1 MKKRMISKMKNL
13 KKLGLFTV
21 TALTLVACGAEGTA
35 EENARETDTE
45 DDNVENVQPLDGG
58 TKVNEI
64 EMSIEFTEEDIAA
77 LTAEVGQEPDRLDT
91 IMDRGVIKFG
101 YSGGFAPYNFKD
113 PETGEFTGFETDIAR
128 LIAEDLGVEAEFV
141 TMSFQSLIP
150 ATDLNTD
157 HPESIDVALNN
168 HGRTPERAAEH
179 DFTLP
184 FLNSV
189 FGVWVNAE
197 SDIETLEDLDGLVA
211 AQSPTGSTAD
221 GAEAVGASELFP
233 VTTST
238 DGRKMVEQGRADF
251 HVMDYNATLWALQN
265 NPNEKLRVLDET
277 IERPDPVGMAI
288 GEGSPNLLN
297 ALNKS
302 IEKHT
307 KNGNYGEIYE
317 SYLGEDIS
325 VAPELFEAFK
335 EQAGVSW
342 D

>member
-1 MKKRMISKMKNL
+1 MTMLI
-13 KKLGLFTV
+13 
-21 TALTLVACGAEGTA
+21 LVACGSREARQEEID
-35 EENARETDTE
+35 EENSNQQTE
-45 DDNVENVQPLDGG
+45 SVKPVQGG
-58 TKVNEI
+58 TKATEK
-64 EMSIEFTEEDIAA
+64 EASIEFSDEDIAA
-77 LTAEVGQEPDRLDT
+77 LTAEEGTKIDRLDE
-91 IMDRGVIKFG
+91 IIERGVIKFG

-113 PETGEFTGFETDIAR
+113 VETGEYTGFETDIAR

-141 TMSFQSLIP
+141 EMSFQSLIP
-150 ATDLNTD
+150 ATDLNTN

-184 FLNSV
+184 YLDSV
-189 FGVWVNAE
+189 FGIWVNAE
-197 SDIETLEDLDGLVA
+197 SDIQTLKDLDGLIA

-221 GAEAVGASELFP
+221 GAEAVGASDLVP

-265 NPNEKLRVLDET
+265 NPNDNLRVLEET

-288 GEGSPNLLN
+288 SEGNPKLLN
-297 ALNKS
+297 ALNQS

-307 KNGNYGEIYE
+307 KNGDYSEIYKK
-317 SYLGEDIS
+317 YLGEDIS
-325 VAPELFEAFK
+325 VSPEIFDAFK
-335 EQAGVSW
+335 EQTGISW

>member
-1 MKKRMISKMKNL
+1 MNKL
-13 KKLGLFTV
+13 KKLGLFTT
-21 TALTLVACGAEGTA
+21 TAVLLVACGAGEAGRDTA
-35 EENARETDTE
+35 STDEETAS
-45 DDNVENVQPLDGG
+45 VKPLEGG
-58 TKVNEI
+58 TRAADI
-64 EMSIEFTEEDIAA
+64 ETAIDFTEEDIAA
-77 LTAEVGQEPDRLDT
+77 LTAEADEEPDRLDT
-91 IMDRGVIKFG
+91 ILERGVIKFG
-101 YSGGFAPYNFKD
+101 YSGGFAPYNFKN

-150 ATDLNTD
+150 ATDLNIN

-184 FLNSV
+184 YLNSV

-197 SDIETLEDLDGLVA
+197 SEIKTLEDLDGLVA

-221 GAEAVGASELFP
+221 GAEAVGASEFLP

-288 GEGSPNLLN
+288 SEGNPKLLN

-317 SYLGEDIS
+317 KYLGEDIS
-325 VAPELFEAFK
+325 VAPELFDAFK
-335 EQAGVSW
+335 EQANVSW

>member
-1 MKKRMISKMKNL
+1 MTMLI
-13 KKLGLFTV
+13 
-21 TALTLVACGAEGTA
+21 LVACGSREARQEEID
-35 EENARETDTE
+35 EENSNQQTE
-45 DDNVENVQPLDGG
+45 SMKPVQGG
-58 TKVNEI
+58 TKATEK
-64 EMSIEFTEEDIAA
+64 EASIEFSDEDIAA
-77 LTAEVGQEPDRLDT
+77 LTAEEGTKIDRLDE
-91 IMDRGVIKFG
+91 IIERGVIKFG

-113 PETGEFTGFETDIAR
+113 VETGEYTGFETDIAR

-141 TMSFQSLIP
+141 EMSFQSLIP
-150 ATDLNTD
+150 ATDLNTN

-184 FLNSV
+184 YLDSV
-189 FGVWVNAE
+189 FGIWVNTE
-197 SDIETLEDLDGLVA
+197 SDIQTLKDLDGLIA

-221 GAEAVGASELFP
+221 GAEAVGASDLVP

-265 NPNEKLRVLDET
+265 NPNDNLRVLEET

-288 GEGSPNLLN
+288 SEGNPKLLN
-297 ALNKS
+297 ALNQS

-307 KNGNYGEIYE
+307 KNGDYSEIYKK
-317 SYLGEDIS
+317 YLGEDIS
-325 VAPELFEAFK
+325 VSPEIFDAFK
-335 EQAGVSW
+335 EQTGISW

>member
-1 MKKRMISKMKNL
+1 MKAFIKNISL
-13 KKLGLFTV
+13 LFMTM
-21 TALTLVACGAEGTA
+21 LILVACGSREARQEEID
-35 EENARETDTE
+35 EENSNQQTE
-45 DDNVENVQPLDGG
+45 SVKPVQGG
-58 TKVNEI
+58 TKATEK
-64 EMSIEFTEEDIAA
+64 EASIEFSDEDIAA
-77 LTAEVGQEPDRLDT
+77 LTAEEGTKIDRLDE
-91 IMDRGVIKFG
+91 IIERGVIKFG

-113 PETGEFTGFETDIAR
+113 VETGEYTGFETDIAR

-141 TMSFQSLIP
+141 EMSFQSLIP
-150 ATDLNTD
+150 ATDLNTN

-184 FLNSV
+184 YLDSV
-189 FGVWVNAE
+189 FGIWVNAE
-197 SDIETLEDLDGLVA
+197 SDIQTLKDLDGLIA

-221 GAEAVGASELFP
+221 GAEAVGASDLVP

-265 NPNEKLRVLDET
+265 NPNDNLRVLEET

-288 GEGSPNLLN
+288 SEGNPKLLN
-297 ALNKS
+297 ALNQS

-307 KNGNYGEIYE
+307 KNGDYSEIYKK
-317 SYLGEDIS
+317 YLGEDIS
-325 VAPELFEAFK
+325 VSPEIFDAFK
-335 EQAGVSW
+335 EQTGISW

>member
-1 MKKRMISKMKNL
+1 MNNKMKNV

-21 TALTLVACGAEGTA
+21 AALTLAACGGPENSA
-35 EENARETDTE
+35 ENARETDSG
-45 DDNVENVQPLDGG
+45 DKKVENVKPIEGG
-58 TKVNEI
+58 TRVDEV
-64 EMSIEFTEEDIAA
+64 EMSIEFSDEDLAA
-77 LTAEVGQEPDRLDT
+77 LTAEEGEGPDRLDT
-91 IMDRGVIKFG
+91 IIERGVIKFG

-141 TMSFQSLIP
+141 PMSFQSLIP
-150 ATDLNTD
+150 ATDLNMD

-184 FLNSV
+184 YLNSV

-197 SDIETLEDLDGLVA
+197 SDLETLEDLNGLVA

-221 GAEAVGASELFP
+221 AAEAVGASEFFP
-233 VTTST
+233 VTTAT

-265 NPNEKLRVLDET
+265 NPNDKLRVLDET

-288 GEGSPNLLN
+288 SEGNPKLLN
-297 ALNKS
+297 ALNQS

-307 KNGNYGEIYE
+307 KNGKYAEIYE

-325 VAPELFEAFK
+325 VTPELFDVFK

>member
-1 MKKRMISKMKNL
+1 MKAFIKNISL
-13 KKLGLFTV
+13 LFMTM
-21 TALTLVACGAEGTA
+21 LILVACGSREARQEEID
-35 EENARETDTE
+35 EENSNQQTE
-45 DDNVENVQPLDGG
+45 SVKPVQGG
-58 TKVNEI
+58 TKATEK
-64 EMSIEFTEEDIAA
+64 EASIEFSDEDIAA
-77 LTAEVGQEPDRLDT
+77 LTAEEGTKIDRLDE
-91 IMDRGVIKFG
+91 IIERGVIKFG

-113 PETGEFTGFETDIAR
+113 VETGEYTGFETDIAR

-141 TMSFQSLIP
+141 EMSFQSLIP
-150 ATDLNTD
+150 ATDLNTN

-184 FLNSV
+184 YLDSV
-189 FGVWVNAE
+189 FGIWVNTE
-197 SDIETLEDLDGLVA
+197 SDIQTLKDLDGLIA

-221 GAEAVGASELFP
+221 GAEAVGASDLVP

-265 NPNEKLRVLDET
+265 NPNDNLRVLEET

-288 GEGSPNLLN
+288 SEGNPKLLN
-297 ALNKS
+297 ALNQS

-307 KNGNYGEIYE
+307 KNGDYSEIYKK
-317 SYLGEDIS
+317 YLGEDIS
-325 VAPELFEAFK
+325 VSPEIFDAFK
-335 EQAGVSW
+335 EQTGISW

>member
-1 MKKRMISKMKNL
+1 MKHL
-13 KKLGLFTV
+13 KKFGLFTV
-21 TALTLVACGAEGTA
+21 TILTLAACSA
-35 EENARETDTE
+35 EETAGENRREADTG
-45 DDNVENVQPLDGG
+45 DATVENVQPLEGG
-58 TKVNEI
+58 TKVDEVD
-64 EMSIEFTEEDIAA
+64 MSIEFSDEDIAA
-77 LTAEVGQEPDRLDT
+77 LTAEAGEEPDRLDT
-91 IMDRGVIKFG
+91 IRERGVIKFG

-113 PETGEFTGFETDIAR
+113 PETEEFTGFETDIAR
-128 LIAEDLGVEAEFV
+128 LVAEDLGVEAEFV

-184 FLNSV
+184 YLNSV
-189 FGVWVNAE
+189 FGAWVHAD
-197 SDIETLEDLDGLVA
+197 SDIETLADLEGLVA

-265 NPNEKLRVLDET
+265 NPNERLRVLEET

-288 GEGSPNLLN
+288 SEGNPKLLN
-297 ALNKS
+297 ALNQS

-307 KNGNYGEIYE
+307 KNGNYAEIYKK
-317 SYLGEDIS
+317 YLGEDIS
-325 VAPELFEAFK
+325 VEPELFDAFK
-335 EQAGVSW
+335 EQTGISW
-342 D
+342 EE

>member
-1 MKKRMISKMKNL
+1 MNTWKRF
-13 KKLGLFTV
+13 GLFTL
-21 TALTLVACGAEGTA
+21 TALTLIGCGRDSEAGG
-35 EENARETDTE
+35 ENAADVASDDTAANVAPLE
-45 DDNVENVQPLDGG
+45 GGTRATNVEISV
-58 TKVNEI
+58 
-64 EMSIEFTEEDIAA
+64 EFSDDDIAA
-77 LTAEVGQEPDRLDT
+77 LTAEAGEDADRLET
-91 IMDRGVIKFG
+91 IMERGVIKFG

-128 LIAEDLGVEAEFV
+128 LIAEDLGVEVEFV

-150 ATDLNTD
+150 ATDLNID

-179 DFTLP
+179 DFSLP

-197 SDIETLEDLDGLVA
+197 SDIEKIADLDGLIA
-211 AQSPTGSTAD
+211 AQSPTGSTGDA
-221 GAEAVGASELFP
+221 AKNVGASEFFP

-265 NPNEKLRVLDET
+265 NPKDKLRVLDET

-288 GEGSPNLLN
+288 SEGNPELLN
-297 ALNKS
+297 ALNRS

-307 KNGNYGEIYE
+307 LNGNYGEIYKK
-317 SYLGEDIS
+317 YLGEDIS
-325 VAPELFEAFK
+325 VAPEVFEAFK
-335 EQAGVSW
+335 EQANVSW
-342 D
+342 DE

>member
-1 MKKRMISKMKNL
+1 MKPFIKNISL
-13 KKLGLFTV
+13 LFMTM
-21 TALTLVACGAEGTA
+21 LILVACGSREARQEEID
-35 EENARETDTE
+35 EENSNQQTE
-45 DDNVENVQPLDGG
+45 SVKPVQGG
-58 TKVNEI
+58 TKATEK
-64 EMSIEFTEEDIAA
+64 EASIEFSDEDIAA
-77 LTAEVGQEPDRLDT
+77 LTTEEGTKIDRLDE
-91 IMDRGVIKFG
+91 IIERGVIKFG

-113 PETGEFTGFETDIAR
+113 VETGEYTGFETDIAR

-141 TMSFQSLIP
+141 EMSFQSLIP
-150 ATDLNTD
+150 ATDLNTN

-184 FLNSV
+184 YLDSV
-189 FGVWVNAE
+189 FGIWVNAE
-197 SDIETLEDLDGLVA
+197 SDIQTLKDLDGLIA

-221 GAEAVGASELFP
+221 GAEAVGASDLVP

-265 NPNEKLRVLDET
+265 NPNDNLRVLEET

-288 GEGSPNLLN
+288 SEGNPKLLN
-297 ALNKS
+297 ALNQS

-307 KNGNYGEIYE
+307 KNGDYSEIYKK
-317 SYLGEDIS
+317 YLGEDIS
-325 VAPELFEAFK
+325 VSPEIFDAFK
-335 EQAGVSW
+335 EQTGISW

>member
-1 MKKRMISKMKNL
+1 MKQWIKQI
-13 KKLGLFTV
+13 
-21 TALTLVACGAEGTA
+21 TLLSITGVLLAACGDTKSDQS
-35 EENARETDTE
+35 RETKSPNNSQQTE
-45 DDNVENVQPLDGG
+45 SAETVQGG
-58 TKVNEI
+58 TQATEKEAVT
-64 EMSIEFTEEDIAA
+64 EFSDEDIAA
-77 LTAEVGQEPDRLDT
+77 LTAEIGTEKDRLDE

-113 PETGEFTGFETDIAR
+113 TETGEYTGFETDIAR

-141 TMSFQSLIP
+141 EMSFQSLIP

-184 FLNSV
+184 YLNSV

-197 SDIETLEDLDGLVA
+197 SDIQTLADLDGLVA

-221 GAEAVGASELFP
+221 GAESVGASKFVP

-265 NPNEKLRVLDET
+265 NPTDKLRVLDET

-288 GEGSPNLLN
+288 SEGSPELLN
-297 ALNKS
+297 ALNQS

-307 KNGNYGEIYE
+307 KNGDYSEIFKK
-317 SYLGEDIS
+317 YLGEDIS
-325 VAPELFEAFK
+325 VSPKMFEVFK
-335 EQAGVSW
+335 EQTGISW

>member
-1 MKKRMISKMKNL
+1 MKPFIKNISL
-13 KKLGLFTV
+13 LFMTM
-21 TALTLVACGAEGTA
+21 LILVACGSREARQEEID
-35 EENARETDTE
+35 EENSNQQTE
-45 DDNVENVQPLDGG
+45 SVKPVQGG
-58 TKVNEI
+58 TKATEK
-64 EMSIEFTEEDIAA
+64 EASIEFSDEDIAA
-77 LTAEVGQEPDRLDT
+77 LTAEEGTKIDRLDE
-91 IMDRGVIKFG
+91 IIERGVIKFG

-113 PETGEFTGFETDIAR
+113 VETGEYTGFETDIAR

-141 TMSFQSLIP
+141 EMSFQSLIP
-150 ATDLNTD
+150 ATDLNTN

-184 FLNSV
+184 YLDSV
-189 FGVWVNAE
+189 FGIWVNAE
-197 SDIETLEDLDGLVA
+197 SDIQTLKDLDGLIA

-221 GAEAVGASELFP
+221 GAEAVGASDLVP

-265 NPNEKLRVLDET
+265 NPNDNLRVLEET

-288 GEGSPNLLN
+288 SEGNPKLLN
-297 ALNKS
+297 ALNQS

-307 KNGNYGEIYE
+307 KNGDYSEIYKK
-317 SYLGEDIS
+317 YLGEDIS
-325 VAPELFEAFK
+325 VSPEIFDAFK
-335 EQAGVSW
+335 EQTGISW

>member
-1 MKKRMISKMKNL
+1 MKRERKMKMKSF
-13 KKLGLFTV
+13 KKISLFTV
-21 TALTLVACGAEGTA
+21 TALTLVACGVADSASEDV
-35 EENARETDTE
+35 READAKDET
-45 DDNVENVQPLDGG
+45 VANVQPIEGG
-58 TKVNEI
+58 TKVDEV
-64 EMSIEFTEEDIAA
+64 EMSFDFSEADIAA
-77 LTAEVGQEPDRLDT
+77 LTAEAGEEPDRLDT
-91 IMDRGVIKFG
+91 ILERGVIKFG

-179 DFTLP
+179 DFSLP

-197 SDIETLEDLDGLVA
+197 SEIETLADLDGLIA

-238 DGRKMVEQGRADF
+238 DARKMVEQGRADF

-288 GEGSPNLLN
+288 SPGSPKLLN
-297 ALNKS
+297 ALNQS

-307 KNGNYGEIYE
+307 KNGNYAEIFE
-317 SYLGEDIS
+317 KYLGEDIS
-325 VAPELFEAFK
+325 VAPELFDAFK

>member
-1 MKKRMISKMKNL
+1 MTMLI
-13 KKLGLFTV
+13 
-21 TALTLVACGAEGTA
+21 LVACGSREARQEEID
-35 EENARETDTE
+35 EENSNQQTE
-45 DDNVENVQPLDGG
+45 SVKPVQGG
-58 TKVNEI
+58 TKATEK
-64 EMSIEFTEEDIAA
+64 EASIEFSDEDIAA
-77 LTAEVGQEPDRLDT
+77 LTTEEGTKIDRLDE
-91 IMDRGVIKFG
+91 IIERGVIKFG

-113 PETGEFTGFETDIAR
+113 VETGEYTGFETDIAR

-141 TMSFQSLIP
+141 EMSFQSLIP
-150 ATDLNTD
+150 ATDLNTN

-184 FLNSV
+184 YLDSV
-189 FGVWVNAE
+189 FGIWVNTE
-197 SDIETLEDLDGLVA
+197 SDIQTLKDLDGLIA

-221 GAEAVGASELFP
+221 GAEAVGASDLVP

-265 NPNEKLRVLDET
+265 NPNDNLRVLEET

-288 GEGSPNLLN
+288 SEGNPKLLN
-297 ALNKS
+297 ALNQS

-307 KNGNYGEIYE
+307 KNGDYSEIYKK
-317 SYLGEDIS
+317 YLGEDIS
-325 VAPELFEAFK
+325 VSPEIFDAFK
-335 EQAGVSW
+335 EQTGISW

>member
-1 MKKRMISKMKNL
+1 MKHL
-13 KKLGLFTV
+13 KKLGLFTA
-21 TALTLVACGAEGTA
+21 TALTLTACGTA
-35 EENARETDTE
+35 ETSGEDAREANPAE
-45 DDNVENVQPLDGG
+45 EEVENVQPIEGG
-58 TKVNEI
+58 TKVDEV
-64 EMSIEFTEEDIAA
+64 EMSFEFSDEDMAA
-77 LTAEVGQEPDRLDT
+77 LTAEAGEEPDRLDT
-91 IMDRGVIKFG
+91 IMERGTIKFG

-168 HGRTPERAAEH
+168 HGRTPERATEH

-184 FLNSV
+184 YLNSV
-189 FGVWVNAE
+189 FGAWVHAD

-265 NPNEKLRVLDET
+265 NPTEKLRVLDET

-288 GEGSPNLLN
+288 SEGNPKLLN
-297 ALNKS
+297 ALNQS

-307 KNGNYGEIYE
+307 KNGNYTEIYK

-325 VAPELFEAFK
+325 VAPELFDAFK

-342 D
+342 DE

>member
-1 MKKRMISKMKNL
+1 MTMLI
-13 KKLGLFTV
+13 
-21 TALTLVACGAEGTA
+21 LVACGSREARQEEID
-35 EENARETDTE
+35 EENSNQQTE
-45 DDNVENVQPLDGG
+45 SVKPVQGG
-58 TKVNEI
+58 TKATEK
-64 EMSIEFTEEDIAA
+64 EASIEFSDEDIAA
-77 LTAEVGQEPDRLDT
+77 LTAEEGTKIDRLDE
-91 IMDRGVIKFG
+91 IIERGVIKFG

-113 PETGEFTGFETDIAR
+113 VETGEYTGFETDIAR

-141 TMSFQSLIP
+141 EMSFQSLIP
-150 ATDLNTD
+150 ATDLNTN

-184 FLNSV
+184 YLDSV
-189 FGVWVNAE
+189 FGIWVNTE
-197 SDIETLEDLDGLVA
+197 SDIQTLKDLDGLIA

-221 GAEAVGASELFP
+221 GAEAVGASDLVP

-265 NPNEKLRVLDET
+265 NPNDNLRVLEET

-288 GEGSPNLLN
+288 SEGNPKLLN
-297 ALNKS
+297 ALNQS

-307 KNGNYGEIYE
+307 KNGDYSEIYKK
-317 SYLGEDIS
+317 YLGEDIS
-325 VAPELFEAFK
+325 VSPEIFDAFK
-335 EQAGVSW
+335 EQTGISW

>member
-1 MKKRMISKMKNL
+1 MKAFIKNISL
-13 KKLGLFTV
+13 LFMTM
-21 TALTLVACGAEGTA
+21 LILVACGSREARQEEID
-35 EENARETDTE
+35 EENSNQQTE
-45 DDNVENVQPLDGG
+45 SVKPVQGG
-58 TKVNEI
+58 TKATEK
-64 EMSIEFTEEDIAA
+64 EASIEFSDEDIAA
-77 LTAEVGQEPDRLDT
+77 LTTEEGTKIDRLDE
-91 IMDRGVIKFG
+91 IIERGVIKFG

-113 PETGEFTGFETDIAR
+113 VETGEYTGFETDIAR

-141 TMSFQSLIP
+141 EMSFQSLIP
-150 ATDLNTD
+150 ATDLNTN

-184 FLNSV
+184 YLDSV
-189 FGVWVNAE
+189 FGIWVNTE
-197 SDIETLEDLDGLVA
+197 SDIQTLKDLDGLIA

-221 GAEAVGASELFP
+221 GAEAVGASDLVP

-265 NPNEKLRVLDET
+265 NPNDNLRVLEET

-288 GEGSPNLLN
+288 SEGNPKLLN
-297 ALNKS
+297 ALNQS

-307 KNGNYGEIYE
+307 KNGDYSEIYKK
-317 SYLGEDIS
+317 YLGEDIS
-325 VAPELFEAFK
+325 VSPEIFDAFK
-335 EQAGVSW
+335 EQTGISW